1 MRLALL
7 SLVLLAPTSMQTPV
21 RVEATI
27 SPGTVPV
34 GASATLTITVATRGP
49 EPDFIEPPRLPSG
62 LEVLR
67 TSDYTE
73 FQFTLP
79 GGRSRVVRREILL
92 VARAPGRFTI
102 PPVSIRVQGRRY
114 QTRSLTLLVTA
125 GATAGNGPTPGRG
138 PGDEVILRAS
148 VVPETVFVGQQTT
161 FQAEALFSADVE
173 FRLRRS
179 PEYEPPNPSGFWIH
193 DLPDPPST
201 TTQVVGDQVYAVQ
214 TFRRAFFPLAPGRYT
229 IPPAR
234 LAYEVYGG
242 YFSAAQTR
250 ELRSDSL
257 QLVVLPLPEAGRPSS
272 FGGAV
277 GRFAVRARVEPEEVP
292 AGETALLTLEVEG
305 RGNVKALPPPS
316 LPELPGVEVY
326 PPGED
331 AVVEVVDGQVRGVK
345 RFTWI
350 LVPRRSG
357 RIELPAIEYA
367 YFDPD
372 RRAYEL
378 ARTRPL
384 TILARAGREEAADA
398 GDGQGTA
405 HDPRPGSA
413 GRRRLAW
420 LRSPAT
426 AALALPLVPLLG
438 LVWVVRRRRR
448 AARAATPPQLRPA
461 PGDARA
467 LAELASP
474 PALADPE
481 LLTRLGK
488 TFRAALAA
496 QLGVPELARATPD
509 AVHQILQT
517 HGASSELAQS
527 AAELLNRI
535 EHARFAPDR
544 PGPETRRALVSEAQ
558 RLVDAIARERRRA
571 RRPRWARRLLVL
583 LLLAMAVSSTAAPAA
598 DGLEDR
604 ADTRGVAR
612 R

>member
-7 SLVLLAPTSMQTPV
+7 SLFLLAPTSMQTPV

-49 EPDFIEPPRLPSG
+49 EPDFIEAPRLPSG

-92 VARAPGRFTI
+92 IARAPGRFNI
-102 PPVSIRVQGRRY
+102 PPISIRVQGRRY

-125 GATAGNGPTPGRG
+125 GATAGNAPGRG
-138 PGDEVILRAS
+138 PGNEVILRAS

-161 FQAEALFSADVE
+161 YQAEALFSADVE

-242 YFSAAQTR
+242 YFSAAQSR

-257 QLVVLPLPEAGRPSS
+257 QLVVLPLPEAGKPSS

-277 GRFAVRARVEPEEVP
+277 GRFAVRARVEPEEVQ

-305 RGNVKALPPPS
+305 RGNVKALPPPP
-316 LPELPGVEVY
+316 LPEFPDVEVY
-326 PPGED
+326 PPGEE
-331 AVVEVVDGQVRGVK
+331 AVVEVADGQVRGVK

-350 LVPRRSG
+350 LVPRRPG

-372 RRAYEL
+372 RREYEL

-384 TILARAGREEAADA
+384 TILAHGGSEKAMDA
-398 GDGQGTA
+398 GDGQSTA
-405 HDPRPGSA
+405 DEPTLERT
-413 GRRRLAW
+413 GRRLLAW
-420 LRSPAT
+420 LRSPA
-426 AALALPLVPLLG
+426 AAALPLVPLLG

-448 AARAATPPQLRPA
+448 AARAPTPPQPRPA
-461 PGDARA
+461 AGDARA

-474 PALADPE
+474 SAQADPE

-488 TFRAALAA
+488 TFRAALAV

-509 AVHQILQT
+509 AVRQTLQT
-517 HGASSELAQS
+517 HGVSSELAQS

-535 EHARFAPDR
+535 EHARFSPDR
-544 PGPETRRALVSEAQ
+544 PGPEPRRALVSEAQ
-558 RLVDAIARERRRA
+558 RLADAIAREHRRA
-571 RRPRWARRLLVL
+571 RRPRWARRLFGLV
-583 LLLAMAVSSTAAPAA
+583 LLAMAVSSTAAPGG
-598 DGLEDR
+598 GLGDWG
-604 ADTRGVAR
+604 DTRGVAR